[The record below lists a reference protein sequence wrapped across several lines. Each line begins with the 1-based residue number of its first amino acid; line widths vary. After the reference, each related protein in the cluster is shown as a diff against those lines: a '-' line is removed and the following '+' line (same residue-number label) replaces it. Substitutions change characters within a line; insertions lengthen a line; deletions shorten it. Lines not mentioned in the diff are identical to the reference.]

1 MEHIIYLILIAYTAG
16 AMVMDLISFRIPNGY
31 ILCGMAMGLISSFI
45 REGVHGILEGIIG
58 GIIPIILL
66 FVLFFI
72 KAMGGGDIKLF
83 SAIGC
88 FIGKSIGFIL
98 LYSFIFG
105 GILSIIYLIRAFV
118 KSMAY
123 HSSNTHKDLQNSL
136 QNNINNNSR
145 KNSRENS
152 RDNSQD
158 IYKGLCYISKDKLS
172 PLKARIHFS
181 IAIFAGVI
189 CFIVTGYV

>member
-1 MEHIIYLILIAYTAG
+1 
-16 AMVMDLISFRIPNGY
+16 MDLISFRISNGY

-45 REGVHGILEGIIG
+45 REGVHGILEGLIG

-118 KSMAY
+118 KSMTY

-136 QNNINNNSR
+136 QNNINN
-145 KNSRENS
+145 NS

-189 CFIVTGYV
+189 CFIVTGYI